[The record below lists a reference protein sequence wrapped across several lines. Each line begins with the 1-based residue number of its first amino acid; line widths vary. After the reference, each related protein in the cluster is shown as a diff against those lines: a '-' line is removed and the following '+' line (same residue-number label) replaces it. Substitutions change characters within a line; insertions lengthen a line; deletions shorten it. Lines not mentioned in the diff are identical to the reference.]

1 MLAMET
7 TYRIV
12 NCRWQ
17 SGERYGMLVDAET
30 GRPPWWPMLFITT
43 QLRSVGRSVATM
55 EAALKAL
62 QVLLAYAEAHGID
75 LDQRVLS
82 RQYLALHEV
91 DALSD
96 WAQRS
101 FDRRGRGG
109 GANRGA
115 TVSKAYHYNR
125 LNWIAAYLEWYA
137 HQALDDH
144 GTRDD
149 NKALETVVK
158 KIRSRR
164 PRLRRVSIRDRSL
177 TEEQCDRLLKVIEPR
192 HPDNPFDDRR
202 TAERNELAV
211 LMLLRLGVRRGE
223 LLGVQVP
230 DIDWQQE
237 SLSIHRRADDP
248 EDPRM
253 RQPKAKTLAREVPLF
268 AELLERIDRYVRG
281 ARRQTKGANSHRY
294 LLVVHRKGPHE
305 GQPLS
310 EAGLTKVFAALRR
323 CDPLLA
329 GVHPHA
335 LRHTWNAQFS
345 RAMDRRPADE
355 RASSAEEEQVRS
367 QLMGWQPGSGTAAAY
382 NQRHIDQKAQEAA
395 RALYEK
401 AKGNGSQ
408 GSSNG

>member
-1 MLAMET
+1 METT

-17 SGERYGMLVDAET
+17 SGEHYRMLIDAET
-30 GRPPWWPMLFITT
+30 GQPLWWPMLFITT
-43 QLRSVGRSVATM
+43 QLRNAGRSVATM
-55 EAALKAL
+55 EAALKAI

-91 DALSD
+91 NALSD

-101 FDRRGRGG
+101 FDRRGRRGG
-109 GANRGA
+109 THRAA

-125 LNWIAAYLEWYA
+125 LSWIAAYLEWYA
-137 HQALDDH
+137 HALLDNR
-144 GTRDD
+144 GTRDVD
-149 NKALETVVK
+149 KVIETVVK
-158 KIRSRR
+158 EIRGRR
-164 PRLRRVSIRDRSL
+164 PRWGRGASIRDRAL
-177 TEEQCDRLLKVIEPR
+177 TDEQFDRLLQVIVPS
-192 HPDNPFDDRR
+192 HPDNPFEDRR

-211 LMLLRLGVRRGE
+211 LMLLWLGVRRGE

-230 DIDWQQE
+230 DIDWQRQW
-237 SLSIHRRADDP
+237 LSIHRRADDP

-253 RQPKAKTLAREVPLF
+253 RQPRTKTLARGMPLF
-268 AELLERIDRYVRG
+268 AELIERIDRYVRG

-305 GQPLS
+305 GEPLS
-310 EAGLTKVFAALRR
+310 EPGLTKAFAALQR

-335 LRHTWNAQFS
+335 LRHTWNLKFS
-345 RAMDRRPADE
+345 RALDGRPADE
-355 RASSAEEEQVRS
+355 RASPAEEEQVRS
-367 QLMGWQPGSGTAAAY
+367 HLMGWQQGSGTAAVY
-382 NQRHIDQKAQEAA
+382 NQRHINEKAQEAA
-395 RALYEK
+395 RVLYKK
-401 AKGNGSQ
+401 AKGNRPQ
-408 GSSNG
+408 GPSNG